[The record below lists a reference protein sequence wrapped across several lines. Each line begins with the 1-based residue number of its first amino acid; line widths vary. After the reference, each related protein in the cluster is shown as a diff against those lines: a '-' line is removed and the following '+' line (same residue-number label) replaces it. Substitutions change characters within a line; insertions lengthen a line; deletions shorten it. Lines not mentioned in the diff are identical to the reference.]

1 MILYYNGDAH
11 LMLYANIR
19 QNYQS
24 PKQSRDFNIIMAVND
39 TKHESR
45 QLAVY
50 HYCQLSAFTCHVCGV
65 IYCPAYLSARLS
77 LDELL
82 VALNDDAL
90 VASTYCL
97 ACKVVCLCV

>member
-1 MILYYNGDAH
+1 MQKYDKIIKVPN
-11 LMLYANIR
+11 
-19 QNYQS
+19 NYVI
-24 PKQSRDFNIIMAVND
+24 FNIIMAVND

-50 HYCQLSAFTCHVCGV
+50 HYCQLSAFTCHVCGD

-77 LDELL
+77 LDELP

-97 ACKVVCLCV
+97 TCKVVCLCV